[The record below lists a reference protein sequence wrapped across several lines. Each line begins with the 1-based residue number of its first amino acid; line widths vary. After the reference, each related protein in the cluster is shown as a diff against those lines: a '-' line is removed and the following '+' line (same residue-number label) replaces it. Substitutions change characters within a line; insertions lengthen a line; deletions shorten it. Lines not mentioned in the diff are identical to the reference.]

1 MAVGA
6 GSLWGTFATS
16 ANDAGVQRVDPATG
30 RVVASITIPYGVL
43 MRFGLGTLWVA
54 QDASTVSGGGEP
66 AKPKPGKLYRIDPTT
81 NRVLGRPVPLPGIA
95 PTALAVGEG
104 AVWVGELDR
113 KTLTRFNLVS

>member
-30 RVVASITIPYGVL
+30 QVVASITIPYGVL

-81 NRVLGRPVPLPGIA
+81 NRVLGRPVPCRGSRRPPWPSARTLSGSESS
-95 PTALAVGEG
+95 TA
-104 AVWVGELDR
+104 R
-113 KTLTRFNLVS
+113 P